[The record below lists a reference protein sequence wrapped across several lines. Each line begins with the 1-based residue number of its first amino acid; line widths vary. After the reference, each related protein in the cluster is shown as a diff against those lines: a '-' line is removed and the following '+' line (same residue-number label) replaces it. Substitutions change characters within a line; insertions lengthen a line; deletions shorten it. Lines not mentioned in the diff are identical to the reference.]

1 MIFTIQAFEYNRHA
15 HLLEA
20 MFRLRKRVF
29 DDRLGWN
36 VRANGQ
42 EERDDFDLLGPAY
55 LVWTDSEKRRL
66 IGSLRLMPTT
76 GPTLLASTFSRT
88 CPPNCNLTA
97 PGIWEVTRLCLDD
110 AVLQEAC
117 PGFHPGDGFSM
128 MLLGLVECAL
138 AHGIQS
144 VIANFEPH
152 MMRIYRRA
160 GLDVEELGR
169 ADGYG
174 RFPVCCGI
182 AAVSEEIR
190 DRMRHAIGIHHPV
203 FANPGI
209 NAELSRSKTI
219 RAA

>member
-15 HLLEA
+15 DILEA

-29 DDRLGWN
+29 GDQLGWN
-36 VRANGQ
+36 VRAIGA

-55 LVWTDSEKRRL
+55 LVWTDSGKQRL

-76 GPTLLASTFSRT
+76 GPTLLASTFSGT
-88 CPPNCNLTA
+88 FPPNCDLKA

-110 AVLQEAC
+110 AVLREAC
-117 PGFHPGDGFSM
+117 PGLHPGDGFSI

-144 VIANFEPH
+144 VIANYEPH

-160 GLDVEELGR
+160 GLVVEELGR
-169 ADGYG
+169 ADGFG
-174 RFPVCCGI
+174 RYPICCGI
-182 AAVSEEIR
+182 AAASEEVR
-190 DRMRHAIGIHHPV
+190 DRMRHAIGIHRPV
-203 FANPGI
+203 FATPGV
-209 NAELSRSKTI
+209 NADLAKSKAI